1 MKTFVSFLRGVNM
14 TGHNAIRMADL
25 AELYRI
31 IGLAKPE
38 TFIQSGNVVFEA
50 DRDTPAD
57 LMAVSIEKA
66 ISEKYGYDV
75 PVMIRTSRELRDIL
89 AFNPYVSEENY
100 DPLKMA
106 VIFLR
111 NSVNEEQVQKVAG
124 LDYPP
129 DKFFINGSEIY
140 TFCPGGFGKTKIYTN
155 FFERKMKV
163 RGTARSLKTIQAV
176 LELAEKRN

>member
-1 MKTFVSFLRGVNM
+1 MKTFISFLRAVNM

-38 TFIQSGNVVFEA
+38 TYIQSGNVVFEA

-57 LMAVSIEKA
+57 LIAVSIEKA

-75 PVMIRTSRELRDIL
+75 QVMVRTISEVKEIL
-89 AFNPYVSEENY
+89 AANPYLSETNY
-100 DPLKMA
+100 DPAKMA

-111 NSVNEEQVQKVAG
+111 ETATGEQLQKLTGV
-124 LDYPP
+124 DYPP
-129 DKFFINGSEIY
+129 DKFFVKGTEIY
-140 TFCPGGFGKTKIYTN
+140 TFCPEGFGKTKIYTN
-155 FFERKMKV
+155 FFERRMKV
-163 RGTARSLKTIQAV
+163 RGTGRNINTIMAM
-176 LELAEKRN
+176 LELAKKRG